1 VKNLL
6 YSIAITGGFFMYVAT
21 TSSITS
27 QEANLLLRTL
37 TQRLQFLLKESNTP
51 AAIKEENEEV
61 LLEMMVGENQYCL
74 MRSKRATLPIAATV
88 PRSLKREPL
97 SPREHEIARMIAQ
110 GHPNKT
116 IAHALNISVWTV
128 NTYLRRIFAKLDVTS
143 RAAMIAQLY
152 GNQPL
157 LASE

>member
-1 VKNLL
+1 M
-6 YSIAITGGFFMYVAT
+6 SVAT

-37 TQRLQFLLKESNTP
+37 TQKLQMLLSESKVVAEKEGNS
-51 AAIKEENEEV
+51 EEI
-61 LLEMMVGENQYCL
+61 LLEIILGESHYSIV
-74 MRSKRATLPIAATV
+74 RSKMVSLPVTTII

-97 SPREHEIARMIAQ
+97 SPREHEIACLIAQ

-116 IAHALNISVWTV
+116 IAHALNISIWTV

>member
-1 VKNLL
+1 MSV
-6 YSIAITGGFFMYVAT
+6 T
-21 TSSITS
+21 TVSPITS
-27 QEANLLLRTL
+27 QEANLLLRAL
-37 TQRLQFLLKESNTP
+37 TQRLQILLAEGKISTEVEES
-51 AAIKEENEEV
+51 KEEV
-61 LLEMMVGENQYCL
+61 LLEMTVGESQYCL
-74 MRSKRATLPIAATV
+74 MRSKKASLPSTTTM

-116 IAHALNISVWTV
+116 IARTLDISVWTV

>member
-1 VKNLL
+1 MSV
-6 YSIAITGGFFMYVAT
+6 T
-21 TSSITS
+21 TVSPITS

-37 TQRLQFLLKESNTP
+37 TQRLQILLAEGKISTEVEES
-51 AAIKEENEEV
+51 KEEV
-61 LLEMMVGENQYCL
+61 LLEMTVGESQYCL
-74 MRSKRATLPIAATV
+74 MRSKKASLLGTTTM

-116 IAHALNISVWTV
+116 IARTLDISVWTV

>member
-1 VKNLL
+1 M
-6 YSIAITGGFFMYVAT
+6 SIT
-21 TSSITS
+21 TTTPITS

-37 TQRLQFLLKESNTP
+37 TQRLHNLLSESKLITEAEVNR
-51 AAIKEENEEV
+51 EEI
-61 LLEMMVGENQYCL
+61 LLEMTVGESQYCL
-74 MRSKRATLPIAATV
+74 IRSKIAPVPVTATA

-116 IAHALNISVWTV
+116 IAHILNISVWTV

-152 GNQPL
+152 ENQPL
-157 LASE
+157 LASEEN